1 MLFGCPRSRHCTF
14 NWILPADESCHP
26 QAQQMSS
33 SALISSQWDISVST
47 NKFQEGNGREKG
59 MVSCT
64 LINLSQGSVNRGTA
78 SVHPVSKQGVFFLFP
93 VLFSF
98 GFGFYRWSQHTSEHS
113 YYYPMT
119 PPVWLWLS
127 PVPLRLPTV
136 AWNRPEGWL
145 LAAPLMHASYQD
157 PRLCRDETD
166 RREM

>member
-1 MLFGCPRSRHCTF
+1 
-14 NWILPADESCHP
+14 
-26 QAQQMSS
+26 MSS

-47 NKFQEGNGREKG
+47 NKFQEGNGRKKG
-59 MVSCT
+59 IVSCT

-78 SVHPVSKQGVFFLFP
+78 SAHPVSFSKQGVFFLFP

-127 PVPLRLPTV
+127 PVPLRLPAV

-145 LAAPLMHASYQD
+145 LLHSCMQVTRTPDYVGTKRTEGKCVDEVRA
-157 PRLCRDETD
+157 RLNDFFFSRCVESIRI
-166 RREM
+166 